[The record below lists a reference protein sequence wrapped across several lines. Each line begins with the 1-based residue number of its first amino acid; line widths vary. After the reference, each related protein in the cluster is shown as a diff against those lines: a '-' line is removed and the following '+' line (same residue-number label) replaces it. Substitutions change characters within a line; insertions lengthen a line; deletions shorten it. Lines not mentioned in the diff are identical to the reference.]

1 MQPTLNINIWV
12 IFSVKYKYNISKS
25 KLVFPLSNASY
36 FSLIALI
43 VYKLS

>member
-1 MQPTLNINIWV
+1 MQPILNINIWV
-12 IFSVKYKYNISKS
+12 IFLVKYKCNISKS

-36 FSLIALI
+36 FSLMASI